1 MINRNNTKNV
11 TFMLGLRYS
20 LQIIYLNLLLAVN
33 YVQTAEAAKQIMNC
47 SHWYGKRGYIS
58 KDLNNLFHEI
68 KGEKKL

>member
-1 MINRNNTKNV
+1 
-11 TFMLGLRYS
+11 
-20 LQIIYLNLLLAVN
+20 VN